1 MPLTVEPLE
10 AAVPAAGGKS
20 THQLTNNTDQRMIFK
35 IRSTN
40 NDEYRVRPV
49 FGFVDPAGNASI
61 EVTRLKGPPKDDRI
75 VVQFAPAPKNTRRHL
90 DRRNLEDVAQA
101 DARSH
106 DFGTSDLSK
115 FQQFQRFRREG

>member
-10 AAVPAAGGKS
+10 AAVPAARSKS
-20 THQLTNNTDQRMIFK
+20 THQLTNDTDQRMIFK

-61 EVTRLKGPPKDDRI
+61 EETRLNGPPKEDRI
-75 VVQFAPAPKNTRRHL
+75 VVQFRPPKERQRRGGGIWTDGSDQHVL
-90 DRRNLEDVAQA
+90 HQPQCHI
-101 DARSH
+101 SH
-106 DFGTSDLSK
+106 V
-115 FQQFQRFRREG
+115 Q